1 MPWLHWAWWYLW
13 QTAGNLR
20 YQYEKVWYN
29 NVLLKLLAK
38 LTRTVLLL
46 ACVSAPG
53 PLVLGQCLSMGYFI
67 KLQNISSWKGPR
79 GITESSSWT
88 HVSPISGPSAVPVQ
102 DGDELAQGLQ
112 FSCAELPAIRPYTL
126 RSLPPL
132 GKQWL
137 YTTCY
142 ISQNVWS
149 IHMSLL
155 QQQIARSSPPHP
167 ALPCPAVWG
176 VLPAVVQG
184 RSQSIVS
191 IILCSAIAPD
201 RAPPHTKHLAMC
213 LWHDFV
219 PKRRGDASY
228 S

>member
-1 MPWLHWAWWYLW
+1 M
-13 QTAGNLR
+13 
-20 YQYEKVWYN
+20 
-29 NVLLKLLAK
+29 LLKLLAK

-53 PLVLGQCLSMGYFI
+53 PLVLGQCLSVGYFI
-67 KLQNISSWKGPR
+67 KLQNISSWKGLR

-167 ALPCPAVWG
+167 ALPSCVGTSASCCAGEVAKHREHHSLQCNSSRQG
-176 VLPAVVQG
+176 STTHQAFSNVFVARFCTQTARRCIVQL
-184 RSQSIVS
+184 R
-191 IILCSAIAPD
+191 
-201 RAPPHTKHLAMC
+201 
-213 LWHDFV
+213 
-219 PKRRGDASY
+219 
-228 S
+228 